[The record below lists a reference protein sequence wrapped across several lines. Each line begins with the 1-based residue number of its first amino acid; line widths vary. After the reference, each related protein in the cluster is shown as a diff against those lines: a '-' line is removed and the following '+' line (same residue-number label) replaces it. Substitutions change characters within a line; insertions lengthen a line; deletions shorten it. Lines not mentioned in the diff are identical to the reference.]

1 MERLNFQAI
10 EKKWQSIF
18 EKEKLYSKENS
29 KKFYCLEMF
38 PYPSGKIHMGMLEI
52 IQSEM

>member
-18 EKEKLYSKENS
+18 EKEKLYNNKSS
-29 KKFYCLEMF
+29 KKFYCLKCF
-38 PYPSGKIHMGMLEI
+38 LIHQEKFIWVMLEI
-52 IQSEM
+52 IQ